1 LRQNEH
7 KEDSSDSF
15 SVVQQTHIDHAFI
28 ALHKSE
34 KSDYI
39 QSIEGRVLSKIV
51 EAELASRCREVP
63 MKMPAR

>member
-1 LRQNEH
+1 MALT
-7 KEDSSDSF
+7 SG
-15 SVVQQTHIDHAFI
+15 VMQQAHTVHVDI

-39 QSIEGRVLSKIV
+39 QSIEGQVLSRDE
-51 EAELASRCREVP
+51 EADLASRCREIP